1 MSTKELKA
9 LKLSALFCVLLI
21 LVNPITS
28 NKTNLFNKS
37 LKIKKTFFQ
46 TKEDLDA
53 CKEEFKNGILSKHNE
68 YRLLHQVGN
77 LSWDDNLESSS
88 YVYASYINKISKMVH
103 SSESFQNSIGENLY
117 LRGSLK
123 IQAIDR
129 ASCKGKN
136 QL

>member
-21 LVNPITS
+21 LVIPISS
-28 NKTNLFNKS
+28 NKTNMFNKS

-46 TKEDLDA
+46 TKEDLNA
-53 CKEEFKNGILSKHNE
+53 CKEEFKKGILSKHNE

-77 LSWDDNLESSS
+77 LSWDDNLENSS
-88 YVYASYINKISKMVH
+88 YIYSSYINKISQMVH
-103 SSESFQNSIGENLY
+103 SSESFQNNIGENLY
-117 LRGSLK
+117 LKGSLK
-123 IQAIDR
+123 IQQLEP

-136 QL
+136 